1 MCNYININGVTAH
14 PHIES
19 DGTVYNIGNCMG
31 KGATLAYNIV
41 KIPPTQKGWH
51 QRWQHVTINT
61 HRLLNSSG
69 LSGLN
74 QSVKAAV
81 TSQTHRFQKILSLQS
96 VALSVLN

>member
-41 KIPPTQKGWH
+41 RIPPTQKGWY
-51 QRWQHVTINT
+51 RLDATRSSCDVINT
-61 HRLLNSSG
+61 
-69 LSGLN
+69 
-74 QSVKAAV
+74 
-81 TSQTHRFQKILSLQS
+81 
-96 VALSVLN
+96 